1 MRATHFR
8 SSSLLKTRPPESG
21 ARFMILPKSLEILKS
36 SSCLTAVRI
45 RHAHIVRSFT
55 LRYPNLA
62 VIEIDDPVGKGGAV
76 RAGMLVAKAPVVGFV
91 DADHATTA
99 AEMRRLC
106 EALDSSDAIV
116 ASRWCSGAVVE
127 VTQPFSRRL
136 ASRVFNVLVRILFGL
151 PFTDTQCGAKV
162 FRSESMRQI
171 LPYVETSN
179 FAFDVD
185 LLFAMKNAGMKVSEV
200 PTVWRNVGGSRID
213 LASASARMFASI
225 VRLRIRNSFL
235 RYVVPAFDSMFPT
248 SPMRSHSGLNVL
260 ILNWRD
266 PQHPQAGGAEKYL
279 HEMACRWVAWG
290 HSVEWLTAG
299 FPGAARTTIIDGV
312 RVTRVGGRMSVYALL
327 PLAYL
332 RKFRDRF
339 DVIVDAENGIPFFS
353 PFFSMKPKI
362 CLIFHVHQ
370 DVLKKYLPPIIGPMF
385 MWAESC
391 LMPRVYSKSKFVA
404 ISDDTREAMHELGIP
419 RQSIDIVHS
428 GVDDGFQ
435 PGKKAD
441 VPTIVYLG
449 TSQSVQ
455 ARRSHHRGLCESSL
469 CYPGRNLT
477 YRR

>member
-1 MRATHFR
+1 MRSYLNRATH
-8 SSSLLKTRPPESG
+8 LLHRGG
-21 ARFMILPKSLEILKS
+21 AR
-36 SSCLTAVRI
+36 
-45 RHAHIVRSFT
+45 
-55 LRYPNLA
+55 
-62 VIEIDDPVGKGGAV
+62 GA
-76 RAGMLVAKAPVVGFV
+76 
-91 DADHATTA
+91 
-99 AEMRRLC
+99 
-106 EALDSSDAIV
+106 I
-116 ASRWCSGAVVE
+116 VE

-136 ASRVFNVLVRILFGL
+136 ASRVFNVLVRIFFGL

-185 LLFAMKNAGMKVSEV
+185 LLFAMKNAGMKVREV
-200 PTVWRNVGGSRID
+200 PTVWRNVEGSRID

-235 RYVVPAFDSMFPT
+235 RYVVPAFDRLFPT

-279 HEMACRWVAWG
+279 HEIACRWVEWG

-312 RVTRVGGRMSVYALL
+312 RVTRVGGRVSVYALL
-327 PLAYL
+327 PLVYL

-339 DVIVDAENGIPFFS
+339 DLIVDAENGIPFFS

-362 CLIFHVHQ
+362 CLIFHVHR

-385 MWAESC
+385 MWAESW
-391 LMPRVYSKSKFVA
+391 LMPRVYQQEQIRCDFRRHARGHARARHSTPIHRF
-404 ISDDTREAMHELGIP
+404 
-419 RQSIDIVHS
+419 VHS
-428 GVDDGFQ
+428 GVDDGFRA
-435 PGKKAD
+435 GTKAD
-441 VPTIVYLG
+441 VPTIIYLG
-449 TSQSVQ
+449 VSKRTSASIVIIEAFAKVRAAHAGGLLRIAGDGDDLARLEDC
-455 ARRSHHRGLCESSL
+455 ARRLGVAGGVVFEGFVSQQRKLELLQSAWLYVSASEIEGWGIGVIEANACGTPAVVYAVPGLREAVANV
-469 CYPGRNLT
+469 PAD
-477 YRR
+477 